1 MRYNSTKID
10 ARHRSASLVYKLL
23 ELESKCAEY
32 LGYLLATR
40 SPHVTNVTICL
51 GGPGPGLGPAKIISS
66 INIAD
71 NGDNDRDDRNWPEPE
86 EERRT
91 ARVIRHFLALGR

>member
-1 MRYNSTKID
+1 MHEDSAPASAAPAQIIQTKI
-10 ARHRSASLVYKLL
+10 
-23 ELESKCAEY
+23 
-32 LGYLLATR
+32 GGI
-40 SPHVTNVTICL
+40 TICL
-51 GGPGPGLGPAKIISS
+51 GGPGLGLGPAKIISS

-71 NGDNDRDDRNWPEPE
+71 NEDNDRDDRNWPEPE